1 MAEGYYVLSETER
14 RKFAGIVS
22 KIWSDEE
29 FASRWESEPFA
40 VLSEYDIAYPEGFP
54 PPLVPEKPSGDL
66 SLESLEATA
75 AGTAEADGTAGTAG
89 TISSVSCPAGTAATA
104 GTYGTAESA

>member
-1 MAEGYYVLSETER
+1 MAEGYYVLSEIER

-29 FASRWESEPFA
+29 FANRWESEPFA
-40 VLSEYDIAYPEGFP
+40 VLAEHDIEYPEGFP

-66 SLESLEATA
+66 SLEGLGAPP
-75 AGTAEADGTAGTAG
+75 AGAEAEGTAGTAG
-89 TISSVSCPAGTAATA
+89 PISSLSCPAGTAATA
-104 GTYGTAESA
+104 GTYGTSESA

>member
-22 KIWSDEE
+22 KIWSDDA
-29 FASRWESEPFA
+29 FAERWQAEPFVILA
-40 VLSEYDIAYPEGFP
+40 EHEIDYPEGFP

-66 SLESLEATA
+66 SLESLEAIA
-75 AGTAEADGTAGTAG
+75 AGSEVEGTAGTAG
-89 TISSVSCPAGTAATA
+89 TASSFSCPAGTV
-104 GTYGTAESA
+104 GTFGSYGSAAESV